1 MYLQCDLKL
10 CTILV
15 EPIDIISATIGKGV
29 RKLVGV
35 FKLMFK
41 ICNQEYSAIFFLM
54 QDNSQVYSGLW

>member
-41 ICNQEYSAIFFLM
+41 ICNQEYSAIFFF
-54 QDNSQVYSGLW
+54 